1 MSYKRDIEERKSIQ
15 EDKDIGK
22 SVPNSNPETSENV
35 DVAPVEREREK
46 DNRAEAFR
54 AMKKLGRSRKR

>member
-1 MSYKRDIEERKSIQ
+1 MQ

-22 SVPNSNPETSENV
+22 SVPNSNPETAENV